1 MNPTLIIN
9 EELQSLLPPLT
20 PEEYAGLEASL
31 LKDGCISPLVV
42 WDDTLVDGHQRYE
55 ICRKHGLLFSVR
67 NMRFSSLDDA
77 KLWSGM
83 HQQHRRNLT
92 AYHRT
97 ELVLKLKDS
106 IAAKA
111 KERQLNGAS
120 LARQGLKLPGPPI
133 STRGELAKMAATS
146 PNTLDK
152 VEFLVQHADDSTKD
166 RLRRGEKGTSIHGE
180 YMRLR
185 ADRTPE
191 PMPKSSQSEP
201 ETPLCLTSLKV
212 AQWMVRRFSPE
223 WVRETLLRVLH
234 EYRTAHGQDE
244 ANAIHH
250 YLCQAYTQANAALPD
265 GHGSRPT
272 V

>member
-55 ICRKHGLLFSVR
+55 ICCKHGLLFSVR

-92 AYHRT
+92 AYHRV
-97 ELVLKLKDS
+97 ELALKLKS
-106 IAAKA
+106 CIAQKA
-111 KERQLNGAS
+111 KERQRMGAS
-120 LARQGLKLPGPPI
+120 FARGESNLSGSPI

-191 PMPKSSQSEP
+191 PMPVSSQAEP
-201 ETPLCLTSLKV
+201 DTPLCLTSLKV

-234 EYRTAHGQDE
+234 EYRATHGQDE
-244 ANAIHH
+244 ANAIHK
-250 YLCQAYTQANAALPD
+250 YLCEAYAGKPAELP
-265 GHGSRPT
+265 
-272 V
+272 